1 MARAGLPDGTESP
14 SDSPSR
20 ETPSPEHSAPE
31 ESARALVPQHRTLA
45 LPDGDR
51 VGRPVPGAAEAFP
64 LEAMARATGSP
75 RLEGNRMGLQFEGPS
90 TFDRWI
96 EAIDEAE
103 RFVHFENYILRDD
116 RIGRVFRDA
125 LVAKARQGVPVRLV
139 YDWMGCWATP
149 RRYWKTFRE
158 AGVQVRAFNRPSIRD
173 PLGILQRDH
182 RKLVCVDGTVAFV
195 GGFCVGQEWAGSA
208 DQPPWRDTGVEI
220 RGPAAAAATRA
231 FGRVWAEIG
240 DPMPLDL
247 DVDPT
252 TVPAAGTTPVWLIEG
267 EPNRTRV
274 FRTLSLV
281 AAHTRRR
288 LWITDP
294 YFVAP
299 RPVSEA
305 LAAAAEAGVDVRI
318 LVPAHN
324 NWPWVGS
331 LSRGGYRFLLEH
343 GVRLFEWQGA
353 MIHAKT
359 SVADGLWCR
368 VGSSNLNA
376 ASLLG
381 NWEIDVGVLDPELA
395 GQLEGLFLADL
406 ASSVEIVLPAH
417 RSTRRDRLRGE
428 IDTPV
433 TSLDPEGTIPERLVG
448 EIRQRTSGEPRSGS
462 TAWRIADFVRAGSIF
477 GDALAGHRPLGRED
491 RTVLGTVSAGALVL
505 AVLLAFVPQLAGWLL
520 AFVLAW
526 LGITGSVR
534 AFFEARRARERDAM
548 LEASDGVDLDERP
561 MIEPPRTDA

>member
-1 MARAGLPDGTESP
+1 M
-14 SDSPSR
+14 
-20 ETPSPEHSAPE
+20 
-31 ESARALVPQHRTLA
+31 
-45 LPDGDR
+45 
-51 VGRPVPGAAEAFP
+51 PGAREAFP
-64 LEAMARATGSP
+64 MEPMTRVTGSP
-75 RLEGNRMGLQFEGPS
+75 RLDGNRIGLQFEGPS

-96 EAIDEAE
+96 EAIDGAE

-125 LVAKARQGVPVRLV
+125 LVAKARQGIPVRLV
-139 YDWMGCWATP
+139 YDWVGCWATP
-149 RRYWKTFRE
+149 RRYWKVFRE

-173 PLGILQRDH
+173 PLGVLQRDH

-231 FGRVWAEIG
+231 FGRVWSEIG
-240 DPMPLDL
+240 DPIPVDL
-247 DVDPT
+247 DIDP
-252 TVPAAGTTPVWLIEG
+252 AGVEAVGSTPVWLIEG

-281 AAHTRRR
+281 AAHAQRR

-305 LAAAAEAGVDVRI
+305 LAAAASNGVDVRV

-331 LSRGGYRFLLEH
+331 LSRGGYRFLLEN

-381 NWEIDVGVLDPELA
+381 NWEIDVGVLDGDLA

-406 ASSVEIVLPAH
+406 ASSVEIVLP
-417 RSTRRDRLRGE
+417 SIRRVPPARVRGE
-428 IDTPV
+428 MDTPV
-433 TSLDPEGTIPERLVG
+433 TSLDPEGTLPERLVG
-448 EIRQRTSGEPRSGS
+448 EIRQRTSGDKGGS

-491 RTVLGTVSAGALVL
+491 RTVLGTVSIGALVL
-505 AVLLAFVPQLAGWLL
+505 AVVLAFLPQVAGWFL

-526 LGITGSVR
+526 LGVTGGAR
-534 AFFEARRARERDAM
+534 AFIAARGAREQESVPMVSSGHYTPRAP
-548 LEASDGVDLDERP
+548 VDDP
-561 MIEPPRTDA
+561 SGTPDP